1 MRRDTMLKDKDKNND
16 HNVIDEANLPNPV
29 SNDNDLHIKDEV
41 YDDDNKGHVDDEED
55 KEKNK

>member
-1 MRRDTMLKDKDKNND
+1 MSKDKKNND
-16 HNVIDEANLPNPV
+16 HNVIDEENLPNPV

-41 YDDDNKGHVDDEED
+41 YDDDNEGHVDDNKD